1 MSFNR
6 LNNDKKEY
14 ADTYK
19 QSVGPGKY
27 HMFKSPILETDF
39 YSVSPNI
46 IAQKSGVSTDANS
59 QIDAH
64 SELLNLNLAR
74 TKDAQHKHLESCGNS
89 CNKGYPCG
97 QGVINKCTNSECGN
111 MKNSNLTDAKDI
123 FIPVESTRLSNPPCT
138 LRGQETFRID
148 HLYLDPQK
156 NLEMP
161 FANNISVRL
170 YEKDNHVPCNNAV

>member
-14 ADTYK
+14 VDTYN

-27 HMFKSPILETDF
+27 HMFKANVLDTNYYP
-39 YSVSPNI
+39 VSPNI
-46 IAQKSGVSTDANS
+46 IAQKSGVSTDSNIK
-59 QIDAH
+59 IDTH

-74 TKDAQHKHLESCGNS
+74 TKSAQHKHLESCGSS

-97 QGVINKCTNSECGN
+97 QGVINKCTNKECGS
-111 MKNSNLTDAKDI
+111 MKGSTLTDGKEF

-148 HLYLDPQK
+148 HVCLDPQK

-161 FANNISVRL
+161 FSNNISVRL
-170 YEKDNHVPCNNAV
+170 YEKDNHVPCNNVV